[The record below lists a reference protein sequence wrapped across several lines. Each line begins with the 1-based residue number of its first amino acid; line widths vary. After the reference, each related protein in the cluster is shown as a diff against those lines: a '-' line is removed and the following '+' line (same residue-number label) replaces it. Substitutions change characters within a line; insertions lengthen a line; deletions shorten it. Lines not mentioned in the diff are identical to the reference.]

1 MKIRTT
7 VWLLTTMFFFTSSF
21 LHAQTADKP
30 AGEGTLANPYKISTL
45 NNLYWL
51 SQNSSSWG
59 MVFEQTADIDAS
71 STSTWAGGGFTPI
84 GNTTTNFTGSY
95 NGKGHTITG
104 LYINRPDQYV
114 GMFGFAGGADPSI
127 SSICNLGLININI
140 TGSNSAGDASTG
152 GLTGCNNGSLTCC
165 FTSGHVNAADNYA
178 GGLAGFNG
186 GYITNCYSSC
196 AISGNAAD
204 QGGLIGTIANGEIEY
219 CYSVGTVTG
228 GSCEGGFV
236 GLIDEWG
243 TVGNTCFWD
252 IETAGEIGC
261 NTNTGGE
268 FFAHGKT
275 TSYMKTKTTFTDAG
289 WDFTNTWELIPGYY
303 PRLKNVADPTLP
315 VELSAFTAVQENNNI
330 LLNWETATE
339 INNYGFEIERTELR
353 SSELRAMSSELKEYK
368 KIGFVAG
375 AGSSNSLNLY
385 SFEDKTVAPGKY
397 LYRLK
402 QIDNDGTFK
411 YYQEVAAEVTSMPDK
426 MVLEQNYPNPFNPS
440 TLIKYQLPE
449 ASNVTL
455 KVYDM
460 LGKEVATLVN
470 EFQQAGS
477 YNSHFDIQNSG
488 LASSIYIAR
497 LTAGKYIRNIK
508 MSLLK

>member
-7 VWLLTTMFFFTSSF
+7 VWLLTTIFLFTSNF
-21 LHAQTADKP
+21 LHAQTADMP
-30 AGEGTLANPYKISTL
+30 AGEGTPANPYKISTL

-51 SQNSSSWG
+51 SQNSSSWQ
-59 MVFEQTADIDAS
+59 MVFEQTANIDAS
-71 STSTWAGGGFTPI
+71 STSTWAGGGFSPI
-84 GNTTTNFTGSY
+84 GNSTTNFTGTY
-95 NGKGHTITG
+95 NGNGHTITG
-104 LYINRPDQYV
+104 LYINRPDQCI
-114 GMFGFAGGADPSI
+114 GLFGYTDFT
-127 SSICNLGLININI
+127 SSINSLGLINISM
-140 TGSNSAGDASTG
+140 TGSNPAGNASTG
-152 GLTGCNNGSLTCC
+152 GLVGCNNSNLTNC
-165 FTSGHVNAADNYA
+165 FTSGNVNAVGNDA
-178 GGLAGFNG
+178 GGLVGFNNSG
-186 GYITNCYSSC
+186 DITNCYSSC
-196 AISGNAAD
+196 NIIGNATYM
-204 QGGLIGTIANGEIEY
+204 GGLIAELSNGTVSY
-219 CYSVGTVTG
+219 CYSVGTVNG
-228 GSCEGGFV
+228 GSNAGGFI
-236 GLIDEWG
+236 GYNDG
-243 TVGNTCFWD
+243 TIMNNCFWNT
-252 IETAGEIGC
+252 ETAGITGCSDESIGSFLAQ
-261 NTNTGGE
+261 GR
-268 FFAHGKT
+268 T
-275 TSYMKTKTTFTDAG
+275 TSQMKTVSTYSG
-289 WDFTNTWELIPGYY
+289 WDFTSTWELIPGNY

-315 VELSAFTAVQENNNI
+315 VELSVFTAVQENNNI

-353 SSELRAMSSELKEYK
+353 NSELRFLSSELKEYK

-375 AGSSNSLNLY
+375 AGSSNSPKLY

-411 YYQEVAAEVTSMPDK
+411 YYQEVAAEVTSLPDK

-477 YNSHFDIQNSG
+477 YNSHFDIQSSG

>member
-1 MKIRTT
+1 MKIRITA
-7 VWLLTTMFFFTSSF
+7 WFLTTIFLFTSSF

-30 AGEGTLANPYKISTL
+30 AGEGTSANPYKISTL

-51 SQNSSSWG
+51 SQNSSSWQ
-59 MVFEQTADIDAS
+59 MVFEQTANIDAS
-71 STSTWAGGGFTPI
+71 STSTWSGGSGFSPI

-104 LYINRPDQYV
+104 LYISRSDMYV
-114 GMFGFAGGADPSI
+114 GMFGYAFNSSI
-127 SSICNLGLININI
+127 SNLGLINVNI
-140 TGSNSAGDASTG
+140 TGAGSGSTG
-152 GLTGCNNGSLTCC
+152 GLAGCNNGTITCC
-165 FTSGHVNAADNYA
+165 FTSGQVNGAGGNA
-178 GGLAGFNG
+178 GGLAGYSG
-186 GYITNCYSSC
+186 GDITNCYSSC
-196 AISGNAAD
+196 SVSGSAANL
-204 QGGLIGTIANGEIEY
+204 GGLIGTVGNYEVNF

-228 GSCEGGFV
+228 SVNVGGFV
-236 GLIDEWG
+236 GITDEEGG
-243 TVGNTCFWD
+243 TINGNCFWNT
-252 IETAGEIGC
+252 ETAGVTGC
-261 NTNTGGE
+261 GSDGSGG
-268 FFAHGKT
+268 FGALGKT
-275 TSYMKTKTTFTDAG
+275 TSQMKTVSTYSG
-289 WDFTNTWELIPGYY
+289 WDFTSTWELIPGNY

-315 VELSAFTAVQENNNI
+315 VELSVFTAVQENNNI

-353 SSELRAMSSELKEYK
+353 NSELRVLSSELKEYK

-375 AGSSNSLNLY
+375 AGSSNSPKLY

-411 YYQEVAAEVTSMPDK
+411 YYQEVAAEVTSLPDK

-477 YNSHFDIQNSG
+477 YNSHFDIQSSG